1 MEEKKGTNAGVEWM
15 FRGIFGFFQYLRINI
30 NTLLCNPNLDIVK
43 VFNPIP
49 MEVDIL
55 LNYVKFVCFL
65 FVFLKFLH

>member
-1 MEEKKGTNAGVEWM
+1 M

-43 VFNPIP
+43 VFNPVP
-49 MEVDIL
+49 MDVDIL
-55 LNYVKFVCFL
+55 SNYVKFVCFL